1 MSINGRLFEQARLAE
16 ELLQHLPTPA
26 RVKSDLM
33 AFGLVIAPEQIE
45 TLRGLLQ
52 DTLEYEKRSNN
63 YDAHWGGKKVLDG
76 HPQAGD

>member
-1 MSINGRLFEQARLAE
+1 LAE
-16 ELLQHLPTPA
+16 ELLQHLPKQE
-26 RVKSDLM
+26 RSDAM
-33 AFGLVIAPEQIE
+33 VIAPEQIE